1 MASLD
6 DRSVSGSVGSPS
18 APSGLMATVAE
29 DDFDSDQEFRWTGDK
44 YGLEYSPSVGSSLR
58 NSNADV
64 APYLSCNHVSVISS
78 SPSPASVGQLVHPSA
93 AVSRLSS
100 SMACLDSPP
109 SILMALQSLL
119 SRLSDSLISPDSSC
133 RLAVADSGAT
143 DHTFQDKSA
152 FISYK
157 STSNLKV

>member
-1 MASLD
+1 
-6 DRSVSGSVGSPS
+6 
-18 APSGLMATVAE
+18 MATVAE
-29 DDFDSDQEFRWTGDK
+29 DDFDSDQEFCWTGDK
-44 YGLEYSPSVGSSLR
+44 YGLEYSHSVGSLLR

-78 SPSPASVGQLVHPSA
+78 SPTPASVGKLVHPSA

-119 SRLSDSLISPDSSC
+119 SRLSDSLISPD
-133 RLAVADSGAT
+133 
-143 DHTFQDKSA
+143 
-152 FISYK
+152 
-157 STSNLKV
+157 

>member
-1 MASLD
+1 M
-6 DRSVSGSVGSPS
+6 
-18 APSGLMATVAE
+18 T
-29 DDFDSDQEFRWTGDK
+29 DQEFCWTGDE
-44 YGLEYSPSVGSSLR
+44 YGLDHIPSVGSSSR
-58 NSNADV
+58 KSNADV
-64 APYLSCNHVSVISS
+64 APYSSCNHVSVISS

-100 SMACLDSPP
+100 SMACSDSPP
-109 SILMALQSLL
+109 SILTALQSLL
-119 SRLSDSLISPDSSC
+119 SRLSDSSISPDSSP

-143 DHTFQDKSA
+143 DHMFPDKLA